1 MCGKSFSETAI
12 KKGYLKIHIQ
22 VVHEKRKPFKCT
34 QCDSCFGIRKSLKKH
49 VLAVH
54 DKVKPHKCP
63 LCDSRFFNKTNLK
76 NHIACVHDEER
87 PFKCHICPLSF
98 KQKAPLKSHIESVH
112 EKRKPF
118 ECTICKKSFSR
129 NTELRKHISS
139 VHEKIKPHQCSIC
152 DSSFSEAAKLRLHIA
167 TVHEGKKSFECSICQ
182 SSFAQKGSLK
192 THIESVHEGKKPFS
206 CSKCEKSFSR
216 NRELKNHI
224 LAIHEGTPFQCSICD
239 KNFSGNSELKRH
251 TLAIHEDKKII
262 ENSNDKNHSSVKME
276 AESDGNGSTVEEGEG
291 YPMSFLEIKQE
302 NLNESDHNF
311 SQDLENH
318 EPFECPK
325 IIKEEAI
332 AESSED
338 FGIWSYDNEDQYDPS
353 VQNIKT
359 EEQQG
364 NVLNEFETYDQTENS
379 DPLEDNFQID
389 DFYDD
394 LVVEEFL
401 DENITDGFDDTEYD
415 QKADQDYKHPSDQVY
430 ACPFCKKFKTGEK
443 RELVKH
449 IDGFHDGKK
458 PFQCQQCNVSFKGR
472 SGLRS
477 HVLSVHEGIV
487 YKCLLCDNIV
497 KKAKKNL
504 MMHIKTTHDI
514 PEPKITIHYITE
526 KSEIVSD
533 PQDPRNLDIDP
544 LVDKNSLVENSQI
557 KQETLDYN
565 VTPSGHE
572 KKKGFKCSLCE
583 YTSIRRYEMKMH
595 NSTVHEG
602 KKLYKC
608 PHCGDSFKNRHGLKS
623 HVLSIHEGIVY
634 KCLLCENV
642 IRKAKKNLIKHIKTI
657 HEILEPKINT
667 HFITE
672 KSESM
677 PEPHNSEGESNN
689 VKGTNP
695 KICDHCGSCFPST
708 SQLKRHIDWVHEGK
722 IHKHQCYICGKS
734 VKHLQEH
741 ISAVHDKLKPF
752 ICSICGYSC
761 AKNSYL
767 DKHMEFVHSDSKV
780 RPFKCLKCTSSF
792 KDERYLKQHVTM
804 AHERLSGMLG
814 KQLGCPFC
822 SVIST
827 TNRSLLDHVE
837 LEHPNWIDSFNNK
850 LSLIRHVQ
858 NQSSNSQD
866 IKDTTENK
874 QSSLEKSE
882 NFVNKEV
889 KNQDYTDRKSF
900 KTKRGL
906 TVITLSLEEKVKLIE
921 DSKKP
926 GFCRKEVVAKYG
938 ININTIT
945 NILKKQDKI
954 LKIVESG
961 QRQVIPRV
969 RLSLQEKAK
978 LIEESKQPGFNK
990 KEMAARYGIN
1000 LLTVSNILSNQDKIL
1015 KMIESGIGHKT
1026 NANFGKEKHASNSD
1040 KMSYEYKNSLHHS
1053 TINKPSL

>member
-1 MCGKSFSETAI
+1 M
-12 KKGYLKIHIQ
+12 
-22 VVHEKRKPFKCT
+22 VHEKRKPFKCT
-34 QCDSCFGIRKSLKKH
+34 QCDSCFGIRKSLKNH

-54 DKVKPHKCP
+54 DKIKPHKCP
-63 LCDSRFFNKTNLK
+63 HCDSSFFNNRNLK
-76 NHIACVHDEER
+76 THIACVHDEER

-98 KQKAPLKSHIESVH
+98 KQKAPLKGHIESVH
-112 EKRKPF
+112 EKMKPF
-118 ECTICKKSFSR
+118 VCTVCEKSFSR
-129 NTELRKHISS
+129 NTELKRHISS

-152 DSSFSEAAKLRLHIA
+152 DSSFSEPAKLRLHIA
-167 TVHEGKKSFECSICQ
+167 TVHEGKKSFECLICQ
-182 SSFAQKGSLK
+182 SSFAQKGSLT
-192 THIESVHEGKKPFS
+192 THIQSVHEGKKPFS
-206 CSKCEKSFSR
+206 CSKCKKSFSR
-216 NRELKNHI
+216 NHLTRHI
-224 LAIHEGTPFQCSICD
+224 ATVHEGKKQIRKRKETNIISDI
-239 KNFSGNSELKRH
+239 LK
-251 TLAIHEDKKII
+251 K
-262 ENSNDKNHSSVKME
+262 E
-276 AESDGNGSTVEEGEG
+276 AESDGNGSTVEEGG
-291 YPMSFLEIKQE
+291 DYPMSFLEIKQE
-302 NLNESDHNF
+302 NLNETDHNF
-311 SQDLENH
+311 SQNLENH
-318 EPFECPK
+318 EPFDCPK
-325 IIKEEAI
+325 IIKEEVT
-332 AESSED
+332 AESGD
-338 FGIWSYDNEDQYDPS
+338 HFGIWSYDNEEQYDPIIP
-353 VQNIKT
+353 NIKT

-364 NVLNEFETYDQTENS
+364 KFLDEFETYDQTENS

-415 QKADQDYKHPSDQVY
+415 QKADQDFKHPSEKVY

-449 IDGFHDGKK
+449 IDGFHEGKK
-458 PFQCQQCNVSFKGR
+458 PYQCQQCNVSFKGR

-487 YKCLLCDNIV
+487 YKCLLCDNIF

-526 KSEIVSD
+526 KSEIVSE
-533 PQDPRNLDIDP
+533 PQDPRNLVIDP
-544 LVDKNSLVENSQI
+544 LVDKNSLIENAQI

-565 VTPSGHE
+565 VTPSVHE

-657 HEILEPKINT
+657 HEILEPKIST

-677 PEPHNSEGESNN
+677 PEPHNSEGWGSKYF
-689 VKGTNP
+689 KGTNA
-695 KICDHCGSCFPST
+695 KICDHCGSCFTST
-708 SQLKRHIDWVHEGK
+708 SQLKRHIDYVHEGK

-761 AKNSYL
+761 AKKNYL
-767 DKHMEFVHSDSKV
+767 DKHMELVHSDSKV

-792 KDERYLKQHVTM
+792 KDEPNLKKHLKM

-822 SVIST
+822 SEMST
-827 TNRSLLDHVE
+827 RKRSLLDHVE
-837 LEHPNWIDSFNNK
+837 LEHPNWIDSFDNK

-858 NQSSNSQD
+858 MQSSNSQD
-866 IKDTTENK
+866 IKDIKDPTESK
-874 QSSLEKSE
+874 QATLEKSG
-882 NFVNKEV
+882 NFVKMEV

-900 KTKRGL
+900 KTKAGL
-906 TVITLSLEEKVKLIE
+906 TVITLSLEEKVKLIA

-969 RLSLQEKAK
+969 RLSLKEKAK

-1026 NANFGKEKHASNSD
+1026 NANFGKEKYSSNSD
-1040 KMSYEYKNSLHHS
+1040 KMSYQYKNSLHHL